1 MEARSLSTR
10 YLNLHIILFSCK
22 SFFILKHHLWIKQH
36 NIIHK
41 CIMETFTF
49 SLWRCSIPKKSTI
62 LTTIFPAPLSLSLQ
76 WSWSLPLVWSLQLY
90 PTFFLKTGLQ
100 DKMIMSC
107 TILLTILIV
116 ICSCRFE
123 KTVDKL
129 MFLVQIAGY
138 FEFLLQAYRIY
149 SFHFFDIH
157 PQNEM
162 YCFAMV
168 RVRNTFQSH
177 I

>member
-1 MEARSLSTR
+1 MEARSLLTR

-62 LTTIFPAPLSLSLQ
+62 LTTIFPAPLSLSPQ

-90 PTFFLKTGLQ
+90 PAFFLKTGLQ

-123 KTVDKL
+123 KTMNISNFCYK
-129 MFLVQIAGY
+129 FI
-138 FEFLLQAYRIY
+138 EFTVFIFFIFIHKMRCTVLLW
-149 SFHFFDIH
+149 
-157 PQNEM
+157 
-162 YCFAMV
+162 
-168 RVRNTFQSH
+168 
-177 I
+177 